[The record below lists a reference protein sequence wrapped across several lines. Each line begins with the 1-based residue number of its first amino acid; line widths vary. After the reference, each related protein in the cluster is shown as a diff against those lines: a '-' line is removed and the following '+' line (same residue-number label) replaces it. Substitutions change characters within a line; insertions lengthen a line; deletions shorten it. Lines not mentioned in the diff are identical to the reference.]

1 MPTMTQE
8 KIERF
13 LNRPLIA
20 HVTTLRVDG
29 SAHTVPVWYQ
39 YDNARFYVFTPRSS
53 VKIAPI

>member
-1 MPTMTQE
+1 VPTMTQE